1 MVQKDAVILA
11 IEVSESMLW
20 SEFGEDSQT
29 IIAIKSA
36 CQITQ
41 SMTISC
47 PKDKIGVLLFGTE
60 ISKPQDNNEYDQGI
74 LAHPHCYL
82 LSNLDVPSAEN
93 LQVLR
98 ALARDENQAR
108 NILVPSTQP
117 ALIADLF
124 YLANQIFTKYAQK
137 YESKR
142 LFVITDEDNPHEFD
156 DKSRSLAT
164 ETAKCL
170 HDAKIKLEI
179 LPISNQG
186 HQFDRSK
193 FYDDVIYYEPMED
206 IASTVLATKFDV
218 EDKGN
223 PASLLAKLVSEI
235 RSNKADKHIL
245 FFNLPFEIGSGLTIS
260 IKGFNLIHPHK
271 LPRTCWVYDNGEQLH
286 IPNVQGNI
294 YTDDARV
301 SVSKSDIKMAYN
313 FGGSQVFFSSKELE
327 TIKFFEKPILRII
340 GFKPIKMLPFW
351 ASISKSI
358 FIYPT
363 EEGYRGS
370 TRIFSALWKKL
381 LSSEIMGIAWYIPKI
396 NTPPSLVAIIPS
408 KEFHSSSK
416 SQIFSAGLWLYTLPF
431 ADDIRSIP
439 NFSSTPKASDSL
451 IDKMRRVVQQLQL
464 PGGIYDP
471 MKYPNPSLHWHYQIL
486 QAMACGDDVMNL
498 KKVDKTEPRSRQIH
512 QRIGLHA
519 QDWAT
524 TLEEQFQK
532 LQQNRSKIPEENK
545 RKRETNREPVTS
557 RKKTNRVT
565 IS

>member
-11 IEVSESMLW
+11 IEVSESMLR
-20 SEFGEDSQT
+20 SESGEDNQI

-36 CQITQ
+36 CLIMQ
-41 SMTISC
+41 SMVISC
-47 PKDKIGVLLFGTE
+47 PKDKVGVLLFGTAR
-60 ISKPQDNNEYDQGI
+60 SKAQVDNEYDQKI
-74 LAHPHCYL
+74 SVHPHCYL
-82 LSNLDVPSAEN
+82 LSSLDVPSAEN

-98 ALARDENQAR
+98 ALAHDENDAR

-117 ALIADLF
+117 ALISDLF
-124 YLANQIFTKYAQK
+124 HFANQIFTKNAQK

-156 DKSRSLAT
+156 DKSRSLAI
-164 ETAKCL
+164 EMAKCL
-170 HDAKIKLEI
+170 HDEKIKLEI
-179 LPISNQG
+179 LPISHQG
-186 HQFDRSK
+186 RQFDGSK
-193 FYDDVIYYEPMED
+193 FYDDIIYNEPTKD
-206 IASTVLATKFDV
+206 TASTILATKFNI

-235 RSNKADKHIL
+235 RSNKVDKHVL
-245 FFNLPFEIGSGLTIS
+245 FSNLPFEIGPGLTIS
-260 IKGFNLIHPHK
+260 IKGYNLIHPQK

-294 YTDDARV
+294 YSDDARV

-313 FGGSQVFFSSKELE
+313 FGGSQVFFSSKEHE
-327 TIKFFEKPILRII
+327 AIKFFEKPILRII
-340 GFKPIKMLPFW
+340 GFKPINMLPFW
-351 ASISKSI
+351 ASIGKSI

-370 TRIFSALWKKL
+370 TRTFSALWKKL
-381 LSSEIMGIAWYIPKI
+381 LSSEIIGIAWYIPKI

-431 ADDIRSIP
+431 VDDIRSIP
-439 NFSSTPKASDSL
+439 NFKSTAKASDSL

-471 MKYPNPSLHWHYQIL
+471 MKYSNPSLHWHYQIL
-486 QAMACGDDVMNL
+486 QAMACDDDVMEL

-512 QRIGLHA
+512 QRIGLYA

-524 TLEEQFQK
+524 SLEEQFQK
-532 LQQNRSKIPEENK
+532 LQENSSKLYEENK
-545 RKRETNREPVTS
+545 RKRETNKEPATS
-557 RKKTNRVT
+557 RKKINKGT